1 MDELGAKFL
10 ALLVLTAWGFGND
23 EICATDQ
30 ILATARDRILCAT
43 MARDPILQS
52 DLFWGSVCR
61 CRISS
66 GW

>member
-1 MDELGAKFL
+1 MGDE
-10 ALLVLTAWGFGND
+10 ND
-23 EICATDQ
+23 ETYETDQ

-61 CRISS
+61 CRIRS